1 MKIEDVAHFLDEVQG
16 LLDEIGA
23 SNINNAVTKI
33 SAERKNHKKELQ
45 KKTEQLDKLVDA
57 IGVDNW
63 FNAIRKVSSLLD
75 KETRQLPKWIQVVPP
90 SWCGEVNHK
99 EYKKWLRFCQE
110 QFLSVLD
117 EMEEEQKH
125 EQDFDLEEQIN
136 SAKELFA
143 TSLPWEFI
151 DECSEFYH
159 VREESEEN
167 LKLSP
172 TAS

>member
-1 MKIEDVAHFLDEVQG
+1 MKTEDVMRFAKEVQG

-23 SNINNAVTKI
+23 SNINNAITKI
-33 SAERKNHKKELQ
+33 RAERKQHRKKA
-45 KKTEQLDKLVDA
+45 EQLTKLTDA
-57 IGVDNW
+57 VGTDNW
-63 FNAIRKVSSLLD
+63 LNALRRISSLTE
-75 KETRQLPKWIQVVPP
+75 KETQSLPKWIQVVPP
-90 SWCGEVNHK
+90 SWCGQVNHK

-117 EMEEEQKH
+117 EMKEEQKH

-159 VREESEEN
+159 AREECEEN
-167 LKLSP
+167 LELSP